1 MAGESSRVV
10 AGWVILN
17 LAGRGYEGR
26 SCMGTARNN
35 PPGTDR
41 GTTTIGD
48 AVVSA
53 IAGRAVGEVDGV
65 DASHGGTSLPGDS
78 SRTVGEFVGGLS
90 GGGSSRGV
98 SVEVGETQAAVDVT
112 LNVVYGNPVHKVTD
126 TVRKNVIKKVETLTG
141 LEVTEVNVTVGDV
154 TFPE

>member
-1 MAGESSRVV
+1 MCDILKVEGYFWEDRVSNAKKNPLES
-10 AGWVILN
+10 
-17 LAGRGYEGR
+17 
-26 SCMGTARNN
+26 
-35 PPGTDR
+35 DR

-65 DASHGGTSLPGDS
+65 DASHGGTSIPGDT

-90 GGGSSRGV
+90 GGGGGRGV
-98 SVEVGETQAAVDVT
+98 SVEVGESQAAVDIT
-112 LNVVYGNPVHKVTD
+112 LNVVYGNPVHKVTEA
-126 TVRKNVIKKVETLTG
+126 VRKNVIKKVETLIG

>member
-1 MAGESSRVV
+1 MSEKRTNP
-10 AGWVILN
+10 L
-17 LAGRGYEGR
+17 R
-26 SCMGTARNN
+26 S
-35 PPGTDR
+35 DR
-41 GTTTIGD
+41 GETKIGD

-65 DASHGGTSLPGDS
+65 DPSHGGTSLPGDT

-90 GGGSSRGV
+90 GGGGARGL
-98 SVEVGETQAAVDVT
+98 SVEVGEEQAAVDLT

-126 TVRKNVIKKVETLTG
+126 EVRKNVVKRVETLTG
-141 LEVTEVNVTVGDV
+141 LEVTEVNVTVSDV